1 MVTKITVKLNK
12 NDGKVYLDDNPLSYD
27 SLYEITKLVI
37 DNEEDLVFDFHDFDE
52 SPDLKLYYSEIFE
65 SINNLKN
72 DAEINELKA
81 GPIK

>member
-52 SPDLKLYYSEIFE
+52 SPDLKQYYSEIFE